1 MVDVARTTTRDRT
14 AAAGRPGRTVVA
26 PMTEPDGDEPE
37 DESEVSADELLDF
50 DSLLAGID
58 GRGIE

>member
-1 MVDVARTTTRDRT
+1 
-14 AAAGRPGRTVVA
+14 
-26 PMTEPDGDEPE
+26 MTEPDGDEPA
-37 DESEVSADELLDF
+37 DESEVSLDELFGLDSLLDF